1 MIPAKLSLVG
11 SAAASTQKFEAH
23 LRFVPNYVGVYN
35 WILDTHHFVD
45 GGDDLEH
52 LLPRDEP
59 IAVQVVHGEGPL
71 QLLLQ
76 LSPGSDAECT

>member
-1 MIPAKLSLVG
+1 M
-11 SAAASTQKFEAH
+11 
-23 LRFVPNYVGVYN
+23 GVYN